1 MDLISFNSGGEKE
14 KIEKKK
20 GKKRG
25 KEREKEKEK
34 EKRKGVV
41 VMNRKDYGCRYMYV
55 YVY

>member
-25 KEREKEKEK
+25 KEREKEKEIGR
-34 EKRKGVV
+34 EVV
-41 VMNRKDYGCRYMYV
+41 VMNRKDYGCRYM
-55 YVY
+55 